1 MQFTLSSLRRLASTI
16 KFKIVLMAVSTCVL
30 SAAGTAGLVLA
41 TSQQQ
46 METLF
51 RHRAAD
57 DRERAAALLS
67 SKLSLLKEALSAVAK
82 GTPATL
88 WSSPAAM
95 AELLQA
101 RPVLNVLFNSV
112 FAAAPDGHMLARIDK
127 DQPTTELPSVAD
139 RDYFKDA
146 LKSDQPVVSHA
157 LLGKVSKTPLI
168 IIAVPALDA
177 QGRAIGV
184 LAGTLALQST
194 ALFQAVHTGSRSPE
208 SRDLVIDRAG
218 TILSHPDTSRV
229 MGRAEDEPGLGPTIR
244 AWIDAG
250 SPIDTAGSAALSQGY
265 LVSTAGI
272 PLTDW
277 IHVRLIPAAVVFKP
291 MVAAR
296 ATAWRAAAAVGVL
309 AGLLAGLLAYRL
321 TQAISRLKS
330 RAQALLD
337 EHAVPT
343 PWPTE
348 RGEVGA
354 LSRVFQH
361 VVEQRQQQ
369 QAEVQ
374 ALVSQLEAVLDHAE
388 AGISLTRNGCFEFVS
403 LNFCHIFRCSK
414 LDMTGQPTR
423 LIYPSDEAFQA
434 IVRQARPAITADGV
448 FDTELE
454 LMRCSGETF
463 WARMRGRAIAA
474 GDPSK
479 GTIWTIEDV
488 TAMRSHREQLAFSA
502 SHDALTGLAN
512 RAAFEDALNPATRAA
527 AVAPFCALFIDL
539 DRFKQVNDSG
549 GHAAGDAML
558 CSVARAIEHQVRKSD
573 LVARLGGDEFA
584 VLLPDCPE
592 TQGRVLAEKLCAAV
606 AALELR
612 WEGQTFTVGASVGLV
627 RVAGD
632 LATAADVLRAA
643 DAACYAAKK
652 RGRSRVEVHQPSDLD
667 PLTSA

>member
-1 MQFTLSSLRRLASTI
+1 MQVILFSLRAWASTI

-57 DRERAAALLS
+57 DRERTAALLT
-67 SKLSLLKEALSAVAK
+67 SKVNLLKEALSAVAQS
-82 GTPATL
+82 TPAAL

-101 RPVLNVLFNSV
+101 RPVLHVLFNSV
-112 FAAAPDGHMLARIDK
+112 FAATPDGRMLVRIDK
-127 DQPTTELPSVAD
+127 GRPTNELPNIAD

-146 LKSDQPVVSHA
+146 LKSDQPVVSRA

-177 QGRAIGV
+177 EGRAIGV

-194 ALFQAVHTGSRSPE
+194 ALFQAVHTGSRSPQ

-218 TILSHPDTSRV
+218 TLLSHPDASRV

-244 AWIDAG
+244 AWIAAG
-250 SPIDTAGSAALSQGY
+250 SPINTAGSATFSQGY

-277 IHVRLIPAAVVFKP
+277 IHMRLVPAAVVFKP
-291 MVAAR
+291 MVTAR

-309 AGLLAGLLAYRL
+309 AGLLAGVLAYRM
-321 TQAISRLKS
+321 TQPISRLKS
-330 RAQALLD
+330 RAQTLLD
-337 EHAVPT
+337 EHAVPA
-343 PWPTE
+343 PWPAE
-348 RGEVGA
+348 RGEVGE

-369 QAEVQ
+369 QAKVL
-374 ALVSQLEAVLDHAE
+374 ALVDQLEAVLDHAE
-388 AGISLTRNGCFEFVS
+388 AGISLTRDGHFELVS

-414 LDMTGQPTR
+414 ADMTGQPTR

-434 IVRQARPAITADGV
+434 IVGQARPAITADGV
-448 FDTELE
+448 FNTELQ
-454 LMRCSGETF
+454 LMRRTGETF
-463 WARMRGRAIAA
+463 WAHMRGRAIVA

-512 RAAFEDALNPATRAA
+512 RAAFEDALGPNGTY
-527 AVAPFCALFIDL
+527 F
-539 DRFKQVNDSG
+539 
-549 GHAAGDAML
+549 AG
-558 CSVARAIEHQVRKSD
+558 
-573 LVARLGGDEFA
+573 
-584 VLLPDCPE
+584 
-592 TQGRVLAEKLCAAV
+592 
-606 AALELR
+606 
-612 WEGQTFTVGASVGLV
+612 
-627 RVAGD
+627 
-632 LATAADVLRAA
+632 
-643 DAACYAAKK
+643 YA
-652 RGRSRVEVHQPSDLD
+652 
-667 PLTSA
+667 